1 MHIANEIVTY
11 IFLFI
16 ALYFEVFLLITYFE
30 SREHDRRA
38 VALPEVPDNK
48 LPSVAIIV
56 PCWNEEATI
65 SKTIFSLLKLNY
77 PKNKLT
83 LYVVD
88 DGSTDN
94 SWKVLQRFARNK
106 QVKLLQKQ
114 NEGGKHAALNY
125 ALKFITEDYI
135 GCLDADSFV
144 HPEALRRIIKKFSSN
159 PLIMAVTPSIKIHE
173 PKTVIQLIQKV
184 EYGWGILLRNMF
196 ARLNGLYVT
205 PGPFSFF
212 KRAVFQNL
220 GGYRKAHNTEDME
233 LALRMHLNG
242 YKIDNAPDAFVYTVA
257 PSTVYALYKQRLR
270 WTYGFMKNVLDY
282 RQIFFR
288 PQYGHLG
295 MIILPA
301 ASISAF
307 SSVYIVSSMAVSWA
321 QEIYARALEITTV
334 GLNFHM
340 PNFDWFYMNTDI
352 VSFASLTAFIFTI
365 ILLFFSRRMAE
376 GNSRVGLDMFYFIA
390 LYALLAPLW
399 ITKSFYNV
407 LFARQ
412 TKWR

>member
-1 MHIANEIVTY
+1 MHIANEVVTY

-30 SREHDRRA
+30 SREEDRRL
-38 VALPEVPDNK
+38 VAEPETPHNK
-48 LPSVAIIV
+48 LPTVAIIV
-56 PCWNEEATI
+56 PCWNEETTI
-65 SKTIFSLLKLNY
+65 TKTIFSLLKLNY

-144 HPEALRRIIKKFSSN
+144 HPEALRRIIKKFNSD
-159 PLIMAVTPSIKIHE
+159 PKLMAVTPSIKIHE
-173 PKTVIQLIQKV
+173 PKTIIQFIQKV
-184 EYGWGILLRNMF
+184 EYGWGILLLSMF
-196 ARLNGLYVT
+196 ARLDGLYVT
-205 PGPFSFF
+205 PGPFSIF
-212 KRAVFQNL
+212 KRKVFETL

-233 LALRMHLNG
+233 LALRMQVNG
-242 YKIDNAPDAFVYTVA
+242 YKIGNARDAFVYTVA

-270 WTYGFMKNVLDY
+270 WTYGFMKNAIDY
-282 RQIFFR
+282 RKIFFR
-288 PQYGHLG
+288 PQYGNLG

-307 SSVYIVSSMAVSWA
+307 SSVYIVSNMFVSWA
-321 QEIYARALEITTV
+321 TRLYDLFEQISTV
-334 GLNFHM
+334 GINFNM

-352 VSFASLTAFIFTI
+352 VSFASMVAFLFTLV
-365 ILLFFSRRMAE
+365 LLFYSRKMAE
-376 GNSRVGLDMFYFIA
+376 GNSKFGLDMVYFLA
-390 LYALLAPLW
+390 LYALIAPLW
-399 ITKSFYNV
+399 IAKSFYNV
-407 LFARQ
+407 VFARK
-412 TKWR
+412 TSWR